1 MEDFGGHHHVRL
13 IQGRRFK
20 WGFRIYYPPSIP
32 PGIWGFRKEIWRVC
46 NRLAIGNSPLKFWN
60 LTRALWCER
69 KPPSFFLS
77 TLCPSLLLTYTILQ
91 FLFKTFNQ
99 LAEPP
104 MSKCMNYPWCM
115 YAEIIMSEPLTVIV
129 TMFKFIGSNW
139 LNQTYK
145 NVNCK
150 YSQLD
155 NLGAGIDVIGEMKK
169 KSTSAPSSSS
179 IQEDTPIW
187 ILEALINII

>member
-1 MEDFGGHHHVRL
+1 MGVQKRNV
-13 IQGRRFK
+13 K
-20 WGFRIYYPPSIP
+20 S
-32 PGIWGFRKEIWRVC
+32 

-115 YAEIIMSEPLTVIV
+115 YAEIVMSEPLKVIV
-129 TMFKFIGSNW
+129 TMFKFNGSNQ
-139 LNQTYK
+139 LSQTYIWI
-145 NVNCK
+145 VNTLSWSSWEQK
-150 YSQLD
+150 LM
-155 NLGAGIDVIGEMKK
+155 LLVRLKTPK
-169 KSTSAPSSSS
+169 VPLRHLSSSKHARRYTYLYFGS
-179 IQEDTPIW
+179 LDQYY
-187 ILEALINII
+187 LINPKL